1 MSQTRCNDRDGK
13 VEEYLQLLRLLAR
26 EIERGMQAISENKLP
41 EFEESVEN
49 QQELSNH
56 LTEIASDLKNFQKPS
71 SETSVVVSED
81 GLMFQIHI
89 ASAALQ
95 SLNQRY
101 AALIAHS
108 TRSVAMMVSL
118 FESFKGNLQEVSGAR
133 PKLQTWSCQV

>member
-13 VEEYLQLLRLLAR
+13 VEEYLQLLRSLAC
-26 EIERGMQAISENKLP
+26 EMERAMRAISENKLS
-41 EFEESVEN
+41 EFERSVEN
-49 QQELSNH
+49 QQELSNR
-56 LTEIASDLKNFQKPS
+56 LSEVASGLKNLQKPS
-71 SETSVVVSED
+71 TETSVVAPQD
-81 GLMFQIHI
+81 GLMFQIQI

-108 TRSVAMMVSL
+108 SRSVAMMVSL